1 MSSDSCISENEVKQI
16 IKKVKADKASD
27 ISDIL
32 NKVLQ
37 TDLAKLISILTSL
50 FNICVIHKYYLKQ
63 FKKTQMIVLCKL
75 KKSDYTDS
83 KTYQLIA
90 LLDIMSKALKSIM
103 TKRLSDI
110 TETHHMLSD
119 AQMRARRKRFVI
131 STLNLLVDQIH
142 TIWDCEI
149 KYITFML
156 SLNIV
161 KAFNQVLHIRLLH
174 TLKMKRTSNYTVEWA
189 CSFLENRETLL
200 KFNEQMSDM
209 HKIYAN
215 ISQKFLISSIL
226 FLFFNASLIEKC
238 KVLRIKIKVLN
249 FINNINILTY
259 NKFIEEI
266 CRTLSRMHDV
276 CAKWVCTH
284 DITFASEKY
293 ELTHFIRKSKEF
305 DMMISIQ
312 IENLVIKLKSDV
324 QVLKVQLNMKLWWS
338 AHLRQIE
345 ANHVTWMLALN
356 WLEVFTWETIFT
368 KARQIYSAVVRSEI
382 AFEAS
387 VWHQREKEKKLSG
400 KECRLETLQNQI
412 LHHVA
417 KAFKRVRIET
427 LKAEMYTSS
436 LHVHLNMLQD
446 KITLHS

>member
-142 TIWDCEI
+142 TI
-149 KYITFML
+149 
-156 SLNIV
+156 
-161 KAFNQVLHIRLLH
+161 
-174 TLKMKRTSNYTVEWA
+174 
-189 CSFLENRETLL
+189 
-200 KFNEQMSDM
+200 
-209 HKIYAN
+209 
-215 ISQKFLISSIL
+215 
-226 FLFFNASLIEKC
+226 
-238 KVLRIKIKVLN
+238 
-249 FINNINILTY
+249 
-259 NKFIEEI
+259 
-266 CRTLSRMHDV
+266 
-276 CAKWVCTH
+276 
-284 DITFASEKY
+284 
-293 ELTHFIRKSKEF
+293 
-305 DMMISIQ
+305 
-312 IENLVIKLKSDV
+312 
-324 QVLKVQLNMKLWWS
+324 
-338 AHLRQIE
+338 
-345 ANHVTWMLALN
+345 
-356 WLEVFTWETIFT
+356 
-368 KARQIYSAVVRSEI
+368 
-382 AFEAS
+382 
-387 VWHQREKEKKLSG
+387 
-400 KECRLETLQNQI
+400 
-412 LHHVA
+412 
-417 KAFKRVRIET
+417 
-427 LKAEMYTSS
+427 
-436 LHVHLNMLQD
+436 
-446 KITLHS
+446 